1 MLLLPN
7 YPYFL
12 RFLLL
17 TFIINSFEL
26 NLFYYVIDE
35 SFLSINLIKILFI
48 LVQLIDRNKIK
59 HKIYVVLLG

>member
-1 MLLLPN
+1 MLWLPN

-48 LVQLIDRNKIK
+48 LVQLIDRSKIMNDFF
-59 HKIYVVLLG
+59 